1 MKMIESVKPSE
12 ASLPVETWEYKA
24 KNTLMYAPDGVEF
37 TMDEQRNRLKKVRA
51 INHSNTRFNSTELA
65 PSSSANATPS
75 VSGDDSVFKKP
86 HQMPLLNV
94 LPKVGID
101 GRELKSDT
109 PTIRGYSLVSA
120 SPSPMP
126 GMMPGD
132 ESPMMTWG
140 EIDSTPIRLD
150 PSATPLRPNL
160 GLPEFKINDITDR
173 EKIARELEE
182 KASAA
187 RRKRKAE
194 AIQHVQ
200 RGLIATPSPSS
211 KSLMS
216 TPGLTPSSSMSPAA
230 QLLLSKKLSSTR
242 VGSSSLI
249 KTTKTPSAS
258 SPAFTTTTPVDN
270 RLRGLVRPTSSKT
283 AQQTP
288 KQGPETI
295 SAFNNKQ
302 QPLFPSAA
310 SADLTSDLL
319 KLPKHNN

>member
-1 MKMIESVKPSE
+1 MRMLENGVKSDQ

-37 TMDEQRNRLKKVRA
+37 TLDEQRNRLKKVRA
-51 INHSNTRFNSTELA
+51 INHANTRLSSVDTHSTA
-65 PSSSANATPS
+65 SSTPS
-75 VSGDDSVFKKP
+75 TSASDDAVFKRP
-86 HQMPLLNV
+86 HQPLLNA
-94 LPKVGID
+94 LTKVGID

-140 EIDSTPIRLD
+140 EIEGTPLRLD
-150 PSATPLRPNL
+150 PSTTPLRPNL

-173 EKIARELEE
+173 EKIARDLEE

-200 RGLIATPSPSS
+200 RGLIVTPSPS
-211 KSLMS
+211 K
-216 TPGLTPSSSMSPAA
+216 TLTPSPSTMSPAA
-230 QLLLSKKLSSTR
+230 QLLLSKKLSTRANVKSTPLTPAT
-242 VGSSSLI
+242 SSI
-249 KTTKTPSAS
+249 DK
-258 SPAFTTTTPVDN
+258 
-270 RLRGLVRPTSSKT
+270 LRGLVRPTST
-283 AQQTP
+283 AKQTP
-288 KQGPETI
+288 KQPTDPMA
-295 SAFNNKQ
+295 SFTK
-302 QPLFPSAA
+302 QPLFPSA
-310 SADLTSDLL
+310 ADLTSDLL
-319 KLPKHNN
+319 KLPKQNN